1 MTARALVCLTWTVLT
16 FVFSFFLFL
25 LECVAAPSVKRTLFS
40 SALREHTNVACF
52 STTLFNPLPPPWTVQ
67 RADRW
72 HFIFVFWIRFTTRE
86 SIRFLC
92 SFSLTRAPTQKTGK
106 TKMLRPKP
114 KAQVKSRLKPIYF
127 SDDCFLYMLFMLSAE
142 INIGVGVHW
151 FWSIFTSFYSA
162 FAVSLAL
169 FSNLRTSSASFR
181 SRVNLL
187 GTRSCRTDFLTQRP
201 STFQR
206 TAVCSCR
213 PQRRRHKTGVGLRS
227 ATIYKMSWLLS
238 LRKKK
243 ERRII
248 SQISFTSGVSLCFFA
263 FNVI

>member
-1 MTARALVCLTWTVLT
+1 MLFHYPAPEGDFAISDHLCLRLSYLVSMTARALVCLTWTVLT
-16 FVFSFFLFL
+16 FFFSFFLFL

-127 SDDCFLYMLFMLSAE
+127 SDDCFLYMLFMLSAA
-142 INIGVGVHW
+142 INIGLVCID
-151 FWSIFTSFYSA
+151 FD
-162 FAVSLAL
+162 L
-169 FSNLRTSSASFR
+169 FSQAFTP
-181 SRVNLL
+181 
-187 GTRSCRTDFLTQRP
+187 P
-201 STFQR
+201 SP
-206 TAVCSCR
+206 S
-213 PQRRRHKTGVGLRS
+213 H
-227 ATIYKMSWLLS
+227 
-238 LRKKK
+238 
-243 ERRII
+243 
-248 SQISFTSGVSLCFFA
+248 
-263 FNVI
+263 

>member
-1 MTARALVCLTWTVLT
+1 MWRVFQPRFLIPCLRRELCSVQTDGI
-16 FVFSFFLFL
+16 LFL
-25 LECVAAPSVKRTLFS
+25 YSGSDSQHASQLDSCALSLSHVHQRRKR
-40 SALREHTNVACF
+40 A
-52 STTLFNPLPPPWTVQ
+52 
-67 RADRW
+67 
-72 HFIFVFWIRFTTRE
+72 
-86 SIRFLC
+86 
-92 SFSLTRAPTQKTGK
+92 KK
-106 TKMLRPKP
+106 KMLRPKP

-127 SDDCFLYMLFMLSAE
+127 SDDCFLYMLFMLSAA